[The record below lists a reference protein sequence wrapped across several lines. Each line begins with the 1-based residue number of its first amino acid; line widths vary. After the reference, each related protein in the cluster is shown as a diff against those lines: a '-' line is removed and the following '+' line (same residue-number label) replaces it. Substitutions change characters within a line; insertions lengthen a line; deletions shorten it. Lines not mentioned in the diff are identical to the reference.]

1 MKYLFYTTVGVVS
14 LAIIASFV
22 MIGSPMKE
30 RDRRSDEIRLSNLQM
45 IQSQLL
51 EYWQAK
57 NTLPD
62 SLTILNDDLRGI
74 KVPKDPKDG
83 AEYSYKKISDTSF
96 EICANFIFSNNQP
109 NNSERISMY
118 TPYKVGY
125 NGPYGGDGDNWAH
138 QAGNHCYT
146 RAIDKDFFKPNQL

>member
-1 MKYLFYTTVGVVS
+1 MKYLFYTTVGIVS

-22 MIGSPMKE
+22 VIGSPMKE

-45 IQSQLL
+45 IQNQLL

-62 SLTILNDDLRGI
+62 GLMALNDDLRGVKI
-74 KVPKDPKDG
+74 PKDPKNG
-83 AEYSYKKISDTSF
+83 SEYGYKKISDTSF
-96 EICANFIFSNNQP
+96 EICANFIFNNNQT

-118 TPYKVGY
+118 APYKVGY
-125 NGPYGGDGDNWAH
+125 NGPYGGDGDNWTH
-138 QAGNHCYT
+138 EAGNHCYT
-146 RAIDKDFFKPNQL
+146 RTIDKDFFKPNKS